1 MTTTPILPP
10 KTPWVDPDDAPPIT
24 TDWIAEADLYHGET
38 LIRRGRPP
46 KAVTKQ
52 QITLRLDP
60 DLVQAM
66 RNSGKGW
73 QGRVNKILREA
84 FTDNSRDQL
93 QKD

>member
-24 TDWIAEADLYHGET
+24 AEWIAEADLYHGET

-46 KAVTKQ
+46 KAVRKK

-66 RNSGKGW
+66 RDSGKGW
-73 QGRVNKILREA
+73 QSRVNSILRAA
-84 FTDNSRDQL
+84 FPVDAAPTRT
-93 QKD
+93 KD